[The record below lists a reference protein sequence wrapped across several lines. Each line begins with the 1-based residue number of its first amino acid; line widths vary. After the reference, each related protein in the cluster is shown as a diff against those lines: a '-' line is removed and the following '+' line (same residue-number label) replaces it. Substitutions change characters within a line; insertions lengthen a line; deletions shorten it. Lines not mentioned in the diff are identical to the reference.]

1 MKHLL
6 TLCIGFFMLL
16 SCNNKPSQSAAIAT
30 DEPEVNEDT
39 LFRVIDLANN
49 LKPCSDSLLLSDIVE
64 DVEYVKLETADNGLV
79 GAMNRGYVSDSAIF
93 YSSSGNTTPPPHI
106 FMFDRFTGKFIR
118 TIGKSGQGP
127 GEMHWPIG
135 VVARDSLVYISSTY
149 RNELFVHKIKNGE
162 FVKCIPLN
170 KPHTAAEN
178 YYIVNNRIIHFPFYD
193 VWDGK
198 YLMCDMSIQDF
209 DGNIIQKQTPDV
221 DYTGFDDRNRPNTG
235 FAVAWAYKNHP
246 NVYSFFTDTIY
257 AAFDDTIRP
266 RYFLSLGK
274 YKRPLQLKVSAEWK
288 NYIIFHRFWE
298 TKDCLLGS
306 FGLEQKA
313 WFFRYDKKSKEIKTW
328 KQDAEGLK
336 ASFPIPPAY
345 EWIIGSAA
353 GIINDIDGCSDH
365 LRKMDYISENQFAIC
380 ITQDNMDEIRKIVS
394 ESTNVKFPEKR
405 QQLLE
410 LIDSMGPDD
419 NPILAIYKLKD

>member
-1 MKHLL
+1 MYK
-6 TLCIGFFMLL
+6 
-16 SCNNKPSQSAAIAT
+16 
-30 DEPEVNEDT
+30 
-39 LFRVIDLANN
+39 
-49 LKPCSDSLLLSDIVE
+49 
-64 DVEYVKLETADNGLV
+64 
-79 GAMNRGYVSDSAIF
+79 GYVSDSAIF
-93 YSSSGNTTPPPHI
+93 FSCIGSPIRPHI

-127 GEMHWPIG
+127 GEMYSPVN
-135 VVARDSLVYISSTY
+135 VVAKDSLVYLSSDY
-149 RNELFVHKIKNGE
+149 RDELFVYKIKNGE
-162 FVKCIPLN
+162 FVRCIPLN
-170 KPHTAAEN
+170 KPYASAWY
-178 YYIVNNRIIHFPFYD
+178 YYIGDNRVIHFPFYN

-198 YLMCDMSIQDF
+198 YSMCDMTIQDF
-209 DGNIIQKQTPDV
+209 DGNIIQEQTPEV
-221 DYTGFDDRNRPNTG
+221 DYTGFDYRNKPNTG

-266 RYFLSLGK
+266 RYLLSLGK
-274 YKRPLQLKVSAEWK
+274 YKRPLQLKVSPEWK
-288 NYIIFHRFWE
+288 NYIIFHHFCE

-328 KQDAEGLK
+328 KQEAKPWDNLPG
-336 ASFPIPPAY
+336 F
-345 EWIIGSAA
+345 EWIIRSAP
-353 GIINDIDGCSDH
+353 GITNDIDGCSDH
-365 LRKMDYISENQFAIC
+365 LRKMSYVNENQFAIC

-410 LIDSMGPDD
+410 LIDSLGPDD

>member
-1 MKHLL
+1 MFASDVHGSAYYCRKMLEAYDKEKAERLVLL
-6 TLCIGFFMLL
+6 GDLLYHGPRNDLPKEYAPKEVIRLLNERKNQIYAVRGNCEAEVDQMVLDFPVMADYCIL
-16 SCNNKPSQSAAIAT
+16 AI
-30 DEPEVNEDT
+30 
-39 LFRVIDLANN
+39 
-49 LKPCSDSLLLSDIVE
+49 
-64 DVEYVKLETADNGLV
+64 
-79 GAMNRGYVSDSAIF
+79 
-93 YSSSGNTTPPPHI
+93 
-106 FMFDRFTGKFIR
+106 
-118 TIGKSGQGP
+118 
-127 GEMHWPIG
+127 
-135 VVARDSLVYISSTY
+135 
-149 RNELFVHKIKNGE
+149 
-162 FVKCIPLN
+162 
-170 KPHTAAEN
+170 
-178 YYIVNNRIIHFPFYD
+178 
-193 VWDGK
+193 DGK
-198 YLMCDMSIQDF
+198 TLYATHGHIYNKDNLPPMMDGDILIHGHTHVLKAEQKEGYILLNPGSVSIPKEGNPPTYAVLEDKTFTIKDF

-328 KQDAEGLK
+328 KQEAKPWDNLPG
-336 ASFPIPPAY
+336 F
-345 EWIIGSAA
+345 EWIIRSAP
-353 GIINDIDGCSDH
+353 GITNDIDGCSDH

-405 QQLLE
+405 QQLLDM
-410 LIDSMGPDD
+410 IDSMGPDD

>member
-6 TLCIGFFMLL
+6 TLCMGLFMLL

-64 DVEYVKLETADNGLV
+64 DVEYVKLEAADKGLV

-93 YSSSGNTTPPPHI
+93 YTSFGNTTPPPHI

-127 GEMHWPIG
+127 GEMHWPVG
-135 VVARDSLVYISSTY
+135 VVAKDSLIYISSTY
-149 RNELFVHKIKNGE
+149 RNELFVHKIKDGK
-162 FVKCIPLN
+162 FVRCIPLN
-170 KPHTAAEN
+170 KPHTAARD
-178 YYIVNNRIIHFPFYD
+178 YYIGENRVIHFPFYS
-193 VWDGK
+193 VWNGK
-198 YLMCDMSIQDF
+198 YLMCDMTIQDF
-209 DGNIIQKQTPDV
+209 DGNIIQEQTADV
-221 DYTGFDDRNRPNTG
+221 DYTGFDHKNRPNSTG
-235 FAVAWAYKNHP
+235 QAIVWSYRNHP
-246 NVYSFFTDTIY
+246 SVYSDFTDTIY
-257 AAFDDTIRP
+257 ATFGDTIRP

-274 YKRPLQLKVSAEWK
+274 YKRPIQLKVCAEWK
-288 NYIIFHRFWE
+288 NYIIFYRFWE

-306 FGLEQKA
+306 FGLEQEV
-313 WFFRYDKKSKEIKTW
+313 WFFRYDKKNKEIKTW
-328 KQDAEGLK
+328 NQDAEIVK
-336 ASFPIPPAY
+336 MPFPTKDY
-345 EWIIGSAA
+345 EWRVMHSA
-353 GIINDIDGCSDH
+353 GITNDIDGCSYS
-365 LRKMDYISENQFAIC
+365 LREMNYVSENQFAIC

>member
-1 MKHLL
+1 M
-6 TLCIGFFMLL
+6 
-16 SCNNKPSQSAAIAT
+16 
-30 DEPEVNEDT
+30 
-39 LFRVIDLANN
+39 R
-49 LKPCSDSLLLSDIVE
+49 
-64 DVEYVKLETADNGLV
+64 
-79 GAMNRGYVSDSAIF
+79 
-93 YSSSGNTTPPPHI
+93 
-106 FMFDRFTGKFIR
+106 
-118 TIGKSGQGP
+118 
-127 GEMHWPIG
+127 
-135 VVARDSLVYISSTY
+135 
-149 RNELFVHKIKNGE
+149 
-162 FVKCIPLN
+162 CIPLN
-170 KPHTAAEN
+170 KPYASAWY
-178 YYIVNNRIIHFPFYD
+178 YYIGDNRVIHFPFYN

-198 YLMCDMSIQDF
+198 YSMCDMTIQDF
-209 DGNIIQKQTPDV
+209 DGNIIQEQTPDV
-221 DYTGFDDRNRPNTG
+221 DYTGFDHRNRPNTG

-328 KQDAEGLK
+328 KQEAKPWDNLPG
-336 ASFPIPPAY
+336 F
-345 EWIIGSAA
+345 EWIIRSAP
-353 GIINDIDGCSDH
+353 GITNDIDGCSDH
-365 LRKMDYISENQFAIC
+365 LRKMSYVNENQFAIC

-405 QQLLE
+405 QQLLDM
-410 LIDSMGPDD
+410 IDSMGPDD